1 MAKPLPVF
9 RRALADSWRSLLG
22 WTAGVVAALSLY
34 LPLYPSV
41 GGNGQMQ
48 GILES
53 MPPELI
59 NTLGFEQIATGAGY
73 AQATFFGLI
82 GFLLLTIAATSWG
95 SAAIAGAEESG
106 KLELALAHAVG
117 RTQYALESA
126 LAILV
131 RLLWLGGVAA
141 LLVIG
146 LDEPSELDL
155 EPAHVIAAVGA
166 LVGITMLSAA
176 FALAIG
182 ALTGRRSF
190 ATAAG
195 AGLAVLGYVL
205 NAVANQSE
213 DLDAL
218 RAVSP
223 YDWAY
228 GAAPLADGA
237 DWLGLGL
244 LWGFSA
250 VFVAVAA
257 LALRRRDITG

>member
-1 MAKPLPVF
+1 VRKSLPVF

-22 WTAGVVAALSLY
+22 WTAGVTAALMLY

-48 GILES
+48 DMIDA
-53 MPPELI
+53 MPPELV
-59 NTLGFEQIATGAGY
+59 NTLGFEQIGSGAGY
-73 AQATFFGLI
+73 AQSTFFGLI
-82 GFLLLTIAATSWG
+82 GFLLLTIAGTSWG

-106 KLELALAHAVG
+106 KLELSLAHAVG

-131 RLLWLGGVAA
+131 RLLWLGGIAA

-146 LDEPSELDL
+146 LNGPSELDL
-155 EPAHVIAAVGA
+155 EPAHVVAACAA
-166 LVGITMLSAA
+166 LVGITMLSAT
-176 FALAIG
+176 FGLAIG
-182 ALTGRRSF
+182 ALTGRGSF

-205 NAVANQSE
+205 NAVANQSD

-218 RAVSP
+218 RAASP

-228 GAAPLADGA
+228 GATPLADGA

-244 LWGFSA
+244 LWGLSA
-250 VFVAVAA
+250 VFVAVATF
-257 LALRRRDITG
+257 ALRRRDVTG

>member
-1 MAKPLPVF
+1 M
-9 RRALADSWRSLLG
+9 
-22 WTAGVVAALSLY
+22 Y

-48 GILES
+48 DIIAS

-59 NTLGFEQIATGAGY
+59 NTLGFEQIGTGAGY
-73 AQATFFGLI
+73 AQSTFFGLI
-82 GFLLLTIAATSWG
+82 GFLLLTIAGTSWG

-131 RLLWLGGVAA
+131 RLLWLGAVAA
-141 LLVIG
+141 VLVIV
-146 LDEPSELDL
+146 LNEPSELDI
-155 EPAHVIAAVGA
+155 EPAHAVAASAA

-176 FALAIG
+176 FALAVG
-182 ALTGRRSF
+182 ALTGRGSF

-195 AGLAVLGYVL
+195 AGLAVLGYAL
-205 NAVANQSE
+205 NAIANQSD

-218 RAVSP
+218 RVASP

-228 GAAPLADGA
+228 GATPLADGA

-244 LWGFSA
+244 LWGFSV
-250 VFVAVAA
+250 VFVAVATF
-257 LALRRRDITG
+257 ALRRRDITG

>member
-1 MAKPLPVF
+1 VAKPLPVF
-9 RRALADSWRSLLG
+9 RRALADSWRSLLA
-22 WTAGVVAALSLY
+22 WTVGIVAALSLY
-34 LPLYPSV
+34 LSLYPSV

-48 GILES
+48 DMVES
-53 MPPELI
+53 MPPEMI
-59 NTLGFEQIATGAGY
+59 NTFGFEQIGTGAGY
-73 AQATFFGLI
+73 AQSTFFGLV
-82 GFLLLTIAATSWG
+82 GFLLLTIAGTSWG

-141 LLVIG
+141 LLTLG
-146 LDEPSELDL
+146 LNGPSELDL
-155 EPAHVIAAVGA
+155 EPAHVIAVVGA
-166 LVGITMLSAA
+166 LLGITLLSAT

-182 ALTGRRSF
+182 ALTGRGSF

-205 NAVANQSE
+205 NAVANQSD

-218 RAVSP
+218 RVVSP

-228 GAAPLADGA
+228 GATPLADGA

-244 LWGFSA
+244 LWGLSA
-250 VFVAVAA
+250 VFVAVAT

>member
-1 MAKPLPVF
+1 MAEPLPIF
-9 RRALADSWRSLLG
+9 RRTLADSWRSLLG
-22 WTAGVVAALSLY
+22 WTAGVVAALCLY
-34 LPLYPSV
+34 LPLFPSV

-48 GILES
+48 DIIES
-53 MPPELI
+53 MPPELV
-59 NTLGFEQIATGAGY
+59 NTLGFAQVATGPGY
-73 AQATFFGLI
+73 TQSTFFGLI

-95 SAAIAGAEESG
+95 SSAIAGAEESG
-106 KLELALAHAVG
+106 RLELALAHAVG

-131 RLLWLGGVAA
+131 RLLWLGAVTAV
-141 LLVIG
+141 LVIG
-146 LDEPSELDL
+146 LNEPAELDI
-155 EPAHVIAAVGA
+155 EPAHVLAEVAAF
-166 LVGITMLSAA
+166 VGITLLSGAC
-176 FALAIG
+176 ALAVG

-213 DLDAL
+213 DLDGL

-223 YDWAY
+223 YGWAY
-228 GAAPLADGA
+228 GQTPLADGA
-237 DWLGLGL
+237 DWLGLAL